1 MAESPAEPI
10 PVEIPRTR
18 MWRIR
23 ANEKRR
29 RIRTTLEEAWEVS
42 GRTADDPDIREVFP
56 TLPRVPIHLLAL
68 RMNKAINHGGLLRL
82 AEAHRVEMMSYEMEE
97 DRAVDFSGVRGSH
110 KWMPYQFV
118 DPVALLQGLKAQ
130 GYRVYGLTL
139 NDRAFSVYRAAWQ
152 FPCVLVLGEEL
163 TGIRPEIEALC
174 DDCVAIPLYG
184 VTGSLNVGH
193 AAAIAV
199 SQCVNAYADADPGFA
214 PARAVSRRLRG
225 E

>member
-1 MAESPAEPI
+1 MAEPPAEPI

-42 GRTADDPDIREVFP
+42 GRNADDPDIREVFP
-56 TLPRVPIHLLAL
+56 TLPRAPIHLLAL

-118 DPVALLQGLKAQ
+118 DPVALLQGL
-130 GYRVYGLTL
+130 TL
-139 NDRAFSVYRAAWQ
+139 SERAVSVYRAGWQ

-199 SQCVNAYADADPGFA
+199 SQCVNAYADAHPDFA

-225 E
+225 